1 MRKHTMRSLASSL
14 GLTSILLASTALAQQ
29 APVKIGMVTT
39 LSGPGG
45 YLGQDIRDAFKLA
58 IDMNGGKLG
67 GAPVELVVEDDAL
80 KPGQGKQIAEK
91 MLKTDGIKIM
101 TGIVFSNV
109 AGATVPDIVDAGA
122 LYVSPNAAPSNFAG
136 KECNENYFVVSWL
149 TDTMQGSAGQNA
161 TALGY
166 RKAFVL
172 APNYQAGKDAIAGFK
187 RFFKGDVIG
196 EVYTRLDQTDFAPEM
211 AQIRAANPDVVFQ
224 FHPGGLG
231 IAFLRQ
237 YQQAGLLGK
246 TPMVLAEPSLDST
259 TLKAVGEAA
268 LGLSVTAHWNTDF
281 DNPSNKAFVEAFT
294 KAYNRVPTYYA
305 SQGYDTALAIA
316 SALKATGGKTDVP
329 ALRKALAKA
338 DFQSVRGAFKFGP
351 NQHPVQDWYALK
363 VEKGAD
369 GAPVLKTSG
378 KVLSNHSDA
387 YAKDCKL

>member
-1 MRKHTMRSLASSL
+1 MQYRKSGYL
-14 GLTSILLASTALAQQ
+14 GLMLAAAVASPALAQQ
-29 APVKIGMVTT
+29 PVKIGMITT

-58 IDMNGGKLG
+58 IDMGGGKLG
-67 GAPVELVVEDDAL
+67 GVPVELVVEDDAL

-136 KECNENYFVVSWL
+136 KECNENYFVVSWQNDSL
-149 TDTMQGSAGQNA
+149 HESAGQLA
-161 TALGY
+161 TNLGY
-166 RKAFVL
+166 KKAFVL
-172 APNYQAGKDAIAGFK
+172 APNYQAGKDALTGFK
-187 RFFKGDVIG
+187 RLFKGEVIG
-196 EVYTRLDQTDFAPEM
+196 EVYTRLDQTDFAAEM
-211 AQIRAANPDVVFQ
+211 AQIRSANPDVVFQ

-246 TPMVLAEPSLDST
+246 VPMVLAEPSLDAT
-259 TLKAVGEAA
+259 TLKAVGDSA

-281 DNPSNKAFVEAFT
+281 DNASNKAFVEAWT

-305 SQGYDTALAIA
+305 SQGYDAALAIA
-316 SALKATGGKTDVP
+316 SALKATGGKADVP

-338 DFQSVRGAFKFGP
+338 DFQSVRGAFKFGV

-369 GAPVLKTSG
+369 GVPVLKTSG
-378 KVLSNHSDA
+378 KVLSNHGDV
-387 YAKDCKL
+387 YAAQCTL